1 MLSPSLYDLKTLL
14 ANAKMRV
21 RGKGQLMNAVQ
32 IDTPVVSEQA
42 GVRYLHFDSPWIQ
55 GAMDLSNPKRLVLSY
70 TEQMM
75 AWLLFYEP
83 DVDLAI
89 GQLGLGAGS
98 LTRFC
103 YHHLSNPLLVVE
115 RNRAVVQVCQ
125 QYFRLPGHQRLK
137 VMQADAHKWV
147 CDPSHAGSLAVLMVD
162 LYDTDALGPVCDS
175 LDFYAGCY
183 QALLAPGVLSV
194 NLFGHHASFANS
206 IRHLELVFDGRLVLL
221 PPVDEGNQIVLAFKG
236 PPITASR
243 GDLMARAQWLGQKY
257 SLPAGRWARS
267 IGRIEHL

>member
-1 MLSPSLYDLKTLL
+1 
-14 ANAKMRV
+14 
-21 RGKGQLMNAVQ
+21 MNALLT
-32 IDTPVVSEQA
+32 DTPVVSEQA

-55 GAMDLSNPKRLVLSY
+55 GAMDLSDPKKLVLSY

-83 DVDLAI
+83 DPDVAV

-103 YHHLSNPLLVVE
+103 YHQLSNPLVVIE
-115 RNRAVVQVCQ
+115 RNAAVVQVCR
-125 QYFRLPGHQRLK
+125 QYFRLPGHRRLE
-137 VMQADAHKWV
+137 VVQADANKWV
-147 CDPSHAGSLAVLMVD
+147 CDPANAATLGVLMVD

-183 QALLAPGVLSV
+183 QTLLAPGVLSV
-194 NLFGHHASFANS
+194 NLFGKHASFARS
-206 IRHLELVFDGRLVLL
+206 INRLEQVFEGRLLLL

-236 PPITASR
+236 PAISASR
-243 GDLMARAQWLGQKY
+243 ADMMARAQWLEHKY
-257 SLPAGRWARS
+257 NLPARRWARS